1 MHEYEKQLEDI
12 KQIRSMMEDSTRF
25 VSLSGLSGI
34 GAGIVALFGAFFTYN
49 YLSSQGIYQWG
60 ASVYGNASREQLFEL
75 ISIAL
80 IILLAAIAVS
90 SIFTIRRTRKEG
102 KQIWTRPTQRLLLNL
117 IIPLVAGAIF
127 CVQLA
132 WYGHPGHVAPATLLF
147 YGMALMNAGKY
158 TLREVRYL
166 GISEIGLGLLA
177 GMMPGYG
184 IIFWAIGFGLLHIL
198 YGAIMYYKYER

>member
-1 MHEYEKQLEDI
+1 M
-12 KQIRSMMEDSTRF
+12 
-25 VSLSGLSGI
+25 V
-34 GAGIVALFGAFFTYN
+34 
-49 YLSSQGIYQWG
+49 
-60 ASVYGNASREQLFEL
+60 
-75 ISIAL
+75 
-80 IILLAAIAVS
+80 ILLAAIAVS
-90 SIFTIRRTRKEG
+90 SFFTIRRTKRVG
-102 KQIWTRPTQRLLLNL
+102 KQIWSKPTQRLLLNL
-117 IIPLVAGAIF
+117 IIPLVAGAVF

-184 IIFWAIGFGLLHIL
+184 IVFWAIGFGFLHIL
-198 YGAIMYYKYER
+198 YGGIMFYKYER